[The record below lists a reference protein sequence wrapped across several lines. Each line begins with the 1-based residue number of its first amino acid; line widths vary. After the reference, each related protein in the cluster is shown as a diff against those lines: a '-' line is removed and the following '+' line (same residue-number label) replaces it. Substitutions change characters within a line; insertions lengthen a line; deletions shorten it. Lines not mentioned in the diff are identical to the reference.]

1 MKVLLSPSFKGEI
14 EIAKGVNVE
23 VEGVKVKVKG
33 PLGVIERS
41 FEKQKVKIYVQN
53 GKVVVEN
60 YVRGRRGKATVNA
73 VLTHIK
79 NMMDGVLKGFK
90 YKLKI
95 IYSHFPIS
103 VKVEGDHVVIENFR
117 GEKRRRLAKILEGV
131 RVEVKG
137 DEVIVTGIDKE
148 KVGQTAANI
157 EMATKSR
164 GYDPRVFQDGIYVF
178 HKE

>member
-1 MKVLLSPSFKGEI
+1 VKVLLHPAFKGEV
-14 EIAKGVNVE
+14 EVVKGVNVE
-23 VEGVKVKVKG
+23 VEGAKVKVKG
-33 PLGVIERS
+33 PLGVLERS
-41 FEKQKVKIYVQN
+41 FEKHMVKIYTQN
-53 GKVVVEN
+53 GKVFVESYMKN
-60 YVRGRRGKATVNA
+60 KKGKATVNA

-79 NMMDGVLKGFK
+79 NMMDGVLRGFT

-95 IYSHFPIS
+95 IYSHFPIN

-117 GEKRRRLAKILEGV
+117 GEKRKRLAKVLKGV

-137 DEVIVTGIDKE
+137 DEVIITGIDKE

-164 GYDPRVFQDGIYVF
+164 GYDPRVFQDGIYVY
-178 HKE
+178 HKG